1 MNAIRLRAT
10 VDENHRLTAQ
20 APPSVSPGTVE
31 IALLMEAAPAG
42 EDDAGAVWAE
52 GVAREWADDLAD
64 PRQDLYT
71 ESDGEPADAAR

>member
-20 APPSVSPGTVE
+20 APPSVSPGPVE
-31 IALLMEAAPAG
+31 IALLVEASTG
-42 EDDAGAVWAE
+42 TEDDAGIAWTDA
-52 GVAREWADDLAD
+52 VAREWVDDLAD

-71 ESDGEPADAAR
+71 ESDGEPGG